1 LNDTLLLWQL
11 KRGRKAVLRH
21 LYEKYCDD
29 MLTLAVAL
37 VRDKSGAEDIVH
49 DVFVALARSA
59 AQMGYVRNL
68 KGYLMT
74 CVANRVRESMT
85 ARARQTTAL
94 AGEPIVEYS
103 NPIDVLIDDETQ
115 RQLIAAMDQLPY
127 EQQEVILLHLRGG
140 LTFKAIAGHQGIS
153 INTVQGRY
161 RYGLDKL
168 RSIMNGKVVK

>member
-11 KRGRKAVLRH
+11 KRGRKEILRR

-29 MLTLAVAL
+29 MLTLAAAL
-37 VRDKSGAEDIVH
+37 VRDKAAAEDIVH

-74 CVANRVRESMT
+74 CVANRAKELLASRI
-85 ARARQTTAL
+85 RHTTAL
-94 AGEPIVEYS
+94 ADEPAVEYGH
-103 NPIDVLIDDETQ
+103 PIDALIDCEAH
-115 RQLIAAMDQLPY
+115 RQLIAALDQLPF
-127 EQQEVILLHLRGG
+127 EQQEVILLHLRGS
-140 LTFKAIAGHQGIS
+140 LTFKAIAAHQGVS

-168 RSIMNGKVVK
+168 RSIVNGQVRK